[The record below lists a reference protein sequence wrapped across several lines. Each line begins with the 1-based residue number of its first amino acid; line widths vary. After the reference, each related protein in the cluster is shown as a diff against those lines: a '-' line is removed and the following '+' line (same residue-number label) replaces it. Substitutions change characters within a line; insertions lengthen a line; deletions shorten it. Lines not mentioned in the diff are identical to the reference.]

1 MQFTIISFIS
11 KKRNVLLVLLYLYM
25 NFIYGIDLA
34 GTFVFTISGALA
46 ASDRKH
52 HHDIFSVFFTGFITA
67 IGGGTIRDVT
77 LGAYPVAWIDDVNYL
92 LAVFAGVLFTLIF
105 RRYIIKLYR
114 TLSLFDTIGMAIYV
128 VLGVQKSIDYN
139 VNLLA
144 AVVLGMI
151 SGIFGG
157 VIRDTLL
164 NEIPL
169 IFRKEMYA
177 TPCLLGASLFVIL
190 TQLSVNEN
198 INFISCVLFIVLFRY
213 LAVRYKWSLPP
224 LNFKG

>member
-1 MQFTIISFIS
+1 MSFIYA
-11 KKRNVLLVLLYLYM
+11 VD
-25 NFIYGIDLA
+25 IA

-46 ASDRKH
+46 ASDKKH

-77 LGAYPVAWIDDVNYL
+77 LGAYPVAWIDDMNYL
-92 LAVFAGVLFTLIF
+92 MAVFAGVLFTLLF
-105 RRYIIKLYR
+105 RRYIIRISR
-114 TLSLFDTIGMAIYV
+114 TLSIFDTIGMAIYV
-128 VLGVQKSIDYN
+128 VLGVQKSISYE

-144 AVVLGMI
+144 AVVLGMV

-190 TQLSVNEN
+190 YIFEIDSN
-198 INFISCVLFIVLFRY
+198 INFISCVSFIVLFRY
-213 LAVRYKWSLPP
+213 LAVRYKWSLPK
-224 LNFKG
+224 LTFRE

>member
-1 MQFTIISFIS
+1 MS
-11 KKRNVLLVLLYLYM
+11 L
-25 NFIYGIDLA
+25 IYAIDIA

-46 ASDRKH
+46 ASDKKH

-77 LGAYPVAWIDDVNYL
+77 LGAYPVAWIADINYL

-105 RRYIIKLYR
+105 RRYIIRLSR

-128 VLGVQKSIDYN
+128 VLGVQKSITFE

-144 AVVLGMI
+144 AIILGMI

-177 TPCLLGASLFVIL
+177 TPCLLGSALFVIL
-190 TQLSVNEN
+190 HLLQLEEQL
-198 INFISCVLFIVLFRY
+198 NFILSVLFIFSFRL
-213 LAVRYKWSLPP
+213 LATRYSWSLPK
-224 LNFKG
+224 LNFRE

>member
-1 MQFTIISFIS
+1 MS
-11 KKRNVLLVLLYLYM
+11 L
-25 NFIYGIDLA
+25 IYAIDIA

-46 ASDRKH
+46 ASDKKH

-77 LGAYPVAWIDDVNYL
+77 LGAYPVAWISDIHYL
-92 LAVFAGVLFTLIF
+92 AAVFSGVLFTFLF
-105 RRYIIKLYR
+105 RRYIIRISR
-114 TLSLFDTIGMAIYV
+114 TLSIFDTIGMAIYV
-128 VLGVQKSIDYN
+128 VLGVQKSILYE

-144 AVVLGMI
+144 AIILGMV

-177 TPCLLGASLFVIL
+177 TPCLLGAALFVVFHLLNIEE
-190 TQLSVNEN
+190 QL
-198 INFISCVLFIVLFRY
+198 NFVLCVSFIFGFRL
-213 LAVRYKWSLPP
+213 LATKYNWSLPT
-224 LNFKG
+224 LNFKE

>member
-1 MQFTIISFIS
+1 MS
-11 KKRNVLLVLLYLYM
+11 L
-25 NFIYGIDLA
+25 IYAIDLA

-46 ASDRKH
+46 ASDKKH

-77 LGAYPVAWIDDVNYL
+77 LGAYPVAWIADINYL
-92 LAVFAGVLFTLIF
+92 LAIFLGVFFTLLF
-105 RRYIIKLYR
+105 RRYIIRLSR

-128 VLGVQKSIDYN
+128 VLGVQKSIAFE

-144 AVVLGMI
+144 SVILGMI

-169 IFRKEMYA
+169 IFRKELYA
-177 TPCLLGASLFVIL
+177 TPCLLGSALFVVL
-190 TQLSVNEN
+190 YLLNVEPQF
-198 INFISCVLFIVLFRY
+198 NFIISVLFIIVFRI
-213 LAVRYKWSLPP
+213 LATRYSWSLPP
-224 LNFKG
+224 LNFKE

>member
-1 MQFTIISFIS
+1 
-11 KKRNVLLVLLYLYM
+11 
-25 NFIYGIDLA
+25 
-34 GTFVFTISGALA
+34 VFTISGALA
-46 ASDRKH
+46 ASDKKH

-77 LGAYPVAWIDDVNYL
+77 LGAYPVAWIKDINYL
-92 LAVFAGVLFTLIF
+92 FAVFAGVLFTLIF
-105 RRYIIKLYR
+105 RRYIIRLSR

-128 VLGVQKSIDYN
+128 VLGVQKSIAFE
-139 VNLLA
+139 VNALA
-144 AVVLGMI
+144 AVILGMI

-177 TPCLLGASLFVIL
+177 TPCLLGSLFFVIL
-190 TQLSVNEN
+190 NFLHVEEQVNFILSVA
-198 INFISCVLFIVLFRY
+198 FIILFR
-213 LAVRYKWSLPP
+213 LMATRYHWSFPTLK
-224 LNFKG
+224 FRE

>member
-1 MQFTIISFIS
+1 MS
-11 KKRNVLLVLLYLYM
+11 L
-25 NFIYGIDLA
+25 IYSIDIA

-46 ASDRKH
+46 ASDKKH

-77 LGAYPVAWIDDVNYL
+77 LGAYPVAWISDINYL

-105 RRYIIKLYR
+105 RRYIIRLSR
-114 TLSLFDTIGMAIYV
+114 TLSIFDTVGMAIYV
-128 VLGVQKSIDYN
+128 VLGIQKSIAFE

-144 AVVLGMI
+144 AVILGMI

-177 TPCLLGASLFVIL
+177 TPCLLGSALFAMLHYFQVEE
-190 TQLSVNEN
+190 Q
-198 INFISCVLFIVLFRY
+198 
-213 LAVRYKWSLPP
+213 
-224 LNFKG
+224 LNFREKKEIS

>member
-1 MQFTIISFIS
+1 MS
-11 KKRNVLLVLLYLYM
+11 L
-25 NFIYGIDLA
+25 IYCIDIA

-46 ASDRKH
+46 ASDKKH

-77 LGAYPVAWIDDVNYL
+77 LGAYPVAWISDINYL
-92 LAVFAGVLFTLIF
+92 LAVFAGVVFTLIF
-105 RRYIIKLYR
+105 RRYIIRLSR
-114 TLSLFDTIGMAIYV
+114 TLSIFDTVGMAIYV
-128 VLGVQKSIDYN
+128 VLGVQKSISYD

-144 AVVLGMI
+144 AVVLGMV

-177 TPCLLGASLFVIL
+177 TPCLLGSAFFVL
-190 TQLSVNEN
+190 LHVLHVEEQL
-198 INFISCVLFIVLFRY
+198 NFILSVLFIFIFRL
-213 LAVRYKWSLPP
+213 LAAKYSWSLPK
-224 LNFKG
+224 LNFRE

>member
-1 MQFTIISFIS
+1 MSLIYTIDI
-11 KKRNVLLVLLYLYM
+11 
-25 NFIYGIDLA
+25 A

-46 ASDRKH
+46 ASDKKH

-77 LGAYPVAWIDDVNYL
+77 LGAYPVAWIHDINYL
-92 LAVFAGVLFTLIF
+92 MAVFAGVFFTLIF
-105 RRYIIKLYR
+105 RRYIIRLSR
-114 TLSLFDTIGMAIYV
+114 TLSIFDTIGMAIYV
-128 VLGVQKSIDYN
+128 VLGVQKSITFE

-144 AVVLGMI
+144 AVVLGMV

-177 TPCLLGASLFVIL
+177 TPCLLGSALFVIL
-190 TQLSVNEN
+190 HLFHVEEQL
-198 INFISCVLFIVLFRY
+198 NFILSVLFIFGFRL
-213 LAVRYKWSLPP
+213 LATKYNWSLPR
-224 LNFKG
+224 LTFRE

>member
-1 MQFTIISFIS
+1 MS
-11 KKRNVLLVLLYLYM
+11 L
-25 NFIYGIDLA
+25 IYSLDIE

-46 ASDRKH
+46 ASDKKH

-77 LGAYPVAWIDDVNYL
+77 LGAYPVAWINDINYL
-92 LAVFAGVLFTLIF
+92 MAVFAGVFFTLIF
-105 RRYIIKLYR
+105 RRYIIRLSR

-128 VLGVQKSIDYN
+128 VLGVQKSLAFD

-144 AVVLGMI
+144 AVILGMI

-177 TPCLLGASLFVIL
+177 TPCLLGAALFVIL
-190 TQLSVNEN
+190 YQFE
-198 INFISCVLFIVLFRY
+198 IEEQFNFIISVVFIFLFR
-213 LAVRYKWSLPP
+213 LFAAKYKWSLPK
-224 LNFKG
+224 LNFIE

>member
-1 MQFTIISFIS
+1 MS
-11 KKRNVLLVLLYLYM
+11 L
-25 NFIYGIDLA
+25 IYAIDIA

-46 ASDRKH
+46 ASDKKH

-77 LGAYPVAWIDDVNYL
+77 LGAYPVAWISDINYL
-92 LAVFAGVLFTLIF
+92 LAVFAGVFFTLIF
-105 RRYIIKLYR
+105 RRYIIRLSR

-128 VLGVQKSIDYN
+128 VLGVQKSIAFE

-144 AVVLGMI
+144 VILGMI

-177 TPCLLGASLFVIL
+177 TPCLLGSALFVVL
-190 TQLSVNEN
+190 HLLQVEEQL
-198 INFISCVLFIVLFRY
+198 NFILSVLFIFAFRL
-213 LAVRYKWSLPP
+213 LATKYSWSLPK
-224 LNFKG
+224 LNFRESS

>member
-1 MQFTIISFIS
+1 MS
-11 KKRNVLLVLLYLYM
+11 L
-25 NFIYGIDLA
+25 IYAIDLA

-46 ASDRKH
+46 ASDKKH

-77 LGAYPVAWIDDVNYL
+77 LGAYPVAWIADINYL
-92 LAVFAGVLFTLIF
+92 LAIFSGVFFTLLF
-105 RRYIIKLYR
+105 RRYIIRLSR

-128 VLGVQKSIDYN
+128 VLGVQKSIAFE

-144 AVVLGMI
+144 SVILGMI

-169 IFRKEMYA
+169 IFRKELYA
-177 TPCLLGASLFVIL
+177 TPCLLGSALFVVL
-190 TQLSVNEN
+190 YLLNVEPQL
-198 INFISCVLFIVLFRY
+198 NFIISVLFIIAFRI
-213 LAVRYKWSLPP
+213 LATRYSWSLPP
-224 LNFKG
+224 LNFKE

>member
-1 MQFTIISFIS
+1 MSLIY
-11 KKRNVLLVLLYLYM
+11 LLD
-25 NFIYGIDLA
+25 IA

-46 ASDRKH
+46 ASDKKH

-77 LGAYPVAWIDDVNYL
+77 LGAYPVAWISDINYL
-92 LAVFAGVLFTLIF
+92 IAVFSGVFFTLIF
-105 RRYIIKLYR
+105 RRYIIRLSR

-128 VLGVQKSIDYN
+128 VLGVQKSIAFE

-144 AVVLGMI
+144 AVILGMI

-177 TPCLLGASLFVIL
+177 TPCLLGSALFVIL
-190 TQLSVNEN
+190 HLLHVEEQL
-198 INFISCVLFIVLFRY
+198 NFILSVLFIFIFRL
-213 LAVRYKWSLPP
+213 LATKYNWSLPR
-224 LNFKG
+224 LHFRE

>member
-1 MQFTIISFIS
+1 MS
-11 KKRNVLLVLLYLYM
+11 L
-25 NFIYGIDLA
+25 IYFLDIA

-46 ASDRKH
+46 ASDKKH

-77 LGAYPVAWIDDVNYL
+77 LGAYPVAWISDINYL
-92 LAVFAGVLFTLIF
+92 MAVFAGVFFTLIF
-105 RRYIIKLYR
+105 RRYIIRLSR

-128 VLGVQKSIDYN
+128 VLGVQKSISYE

-144 AVVLGMI
+144 AVILGMI

-177 TPCLLGASLFVIL
+177 TPCLLGSALFVIL
-190 TQLSVNEN
+190 HLLHVEEQL
-198 INFISCVLFIVLFRY
+198 NFILSVLFIFIFRL
-213 LAVRYKWSLPP
+213 LATKYNWSLPRIH
-224 LNFKG
+224 FRE

>member
-1 MQFTIISFIS
+1 MSFIYA
-11 KKRNVLLVLLYLYM
+11 VD
-25 NFIYGIDLA
+25 IA

-46 ASDRKH
+46 ASDKKH

-77 LGAYPVAWIDDVNYL
+77 LGAYPVAWIDDMNYL
-92 LAVFAGVLFTLIF
+92 LAVFAGVLFTLLF
-105 RRYIIKLYR
+105 RRYIIRISR
-114 TLSLFDTIGMAIYV
+114 TLSIFDTIGMAIYV
-128 VLGVQKSIDYN
+128 VLGVQKSISYE

-144 AVVLGMI
+144 AVVLGMV

-190 TQLSVNEN
+190 YVLKIDAN

-213 LAVRYKWSLPP
+213 LAVRYKWSLPK
-224 LNFKG
+224 LNFRE

>member
-1 MQFTIISFIS
+1 MSLT
-11 KKRNVLLVLLYLYM
+11 YY
-25 NFIYGIDLA
+25 IDLA

-46 ASDRKH
+46 ASDKKH

-77 LGAYPVAWIDDVNYL
+77 LGAYPVAWISDINYL
-92 LAVFAGVLFTLIF
+92 IAVFSGVFFTLVF
-105 RRYIIKLYR
+105 RRYIIRLSR

-128 VLGVQKSIDYN
+128 VLGVQKSLTFE
-139 VNLLA
+139 VNMLA
-144 AVVLGMI
+144 AVILGMI

-169 IFRKEMYA
+169 IFRKELYA
-177 TPCLLGASLFVIL
+177 TPCLLGSLFFVIL
-190 TQLSVNEN
+190 HLLHVEEQL
-198 INFISCVLFIVLFRY
+198 NFILSIVFIILFR
-213 LAVRYKWSLPP
+213 LMASRYHWSLPP
-224 LNFKG
+224 LRFRE

>member
-1 MQFTIISFIS
+1 MSFIYA
-11 KKRNVLLVLLYLYM
+11 VD
-25 NFIYGIDLA
+25 IA

-46 ASDRKH
+46 ASDKKH

-77 LGAYPVAWIDDVNYL
+77 LGAYPVAWIDDMNYL
-92 LAVFAGVLFTLIF
+92 LAVFAGVLFTLLF
-105 RRYIIKLYR
+105 RRYIIRISR
-114 TLSLFDTIGMAIYV
+114 TLSIFDTIGMAIYV
-128 VLGVQKSIDYN
+128 VLGVQKSISYE

-144 AVVLGMI
+144 AVVLGMV

-190 TQLSVNEN
+190 YVLKIDAN
-198 INFISCVLFIVLFRY
+198 INFISCVLFIVLFRF
-213 LAVRYKWSLPP
+213 LAVRYKWSLPK
-224 LNFKG
+224 LNFRE